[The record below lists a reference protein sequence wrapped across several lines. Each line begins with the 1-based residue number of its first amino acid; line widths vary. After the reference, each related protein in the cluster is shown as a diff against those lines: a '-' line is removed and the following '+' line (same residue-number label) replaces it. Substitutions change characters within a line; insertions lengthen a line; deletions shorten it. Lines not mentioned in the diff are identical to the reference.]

1 MKERDDRRRLAALA
15 WPPRRTSAKRR
26 RTASRPTAMATTP
39 GRLDADL
46 ARLYR
51 NVAIHCFERL
61 RHATPLADVEDR
73 AGTGMSAG

>member
-1 MKERDDRRRLAALA
+1 
-15 WPPRRTSAKRR
+15 
-26 RTASRPTAMATTP
+26 MATTP